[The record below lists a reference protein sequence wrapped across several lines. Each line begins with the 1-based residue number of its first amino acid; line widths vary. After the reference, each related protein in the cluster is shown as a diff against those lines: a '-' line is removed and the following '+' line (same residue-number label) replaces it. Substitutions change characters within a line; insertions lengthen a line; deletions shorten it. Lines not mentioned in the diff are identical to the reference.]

1 MRKTAFS
8 LMLLSALV
16 VMASCGFF
24 GYDASVP
31 IIATHSGDDHGSMDE
46 SANFIELSRGEES
59 YDLPTSSV
67 STSEEEPSENSY
79 YEESSDIELPEA
91 FYSPV
96 FMRRYIN
103 LCQKCRMNLR
113 FLFLEYDG
121 DEALWKFD
129 IPQGMVLGYEVC
141 DTPRSFDLL
150 HCLEREEYTEH
161 REKLN
166 YMGLFTNH
174 ADALLYKE
182 SYEKEYYS
190 GASPYYRDISP
201 KLKLHVFRL
210 TYIKSF
216 PDYIPPSL

>member
-1 MRKTAFS
+1 MDDQFKPVGVVIQNLDAVSNRLPKSYFYEGIMTYSDTPLERINDIREAA
-8 LMLLSALV
+8 ALQQEFYDWII
-16 VMASCGFF
+16 CQNEDG
-24 GYDASVP
+24 GY
-31 IIATHSGDDHGSMDE
+31 GMK
-46 SANFIELSRGEES
+46 
-59 YDLPTSSV
+59 
-67 STSEEEPSENSY
+67 
-79 YEESSDIELPEA
+79 PEA

-166 YMGLFTNH
+166 YMGLFINH